1 MEPNQPK
8 NNKPTWR
15 EFIKTDRA
23 ILIFCIGIAFVFWL
37 VTKLSYAYNSSILI
51 QLNYVKPAERVFTY
65 SPPSHLEV
73 DISGSGW
80 ELLGL
85 FFSGKTPNMTIN
97 AMNEDAKT
105 ISASVLRNQVTDYVE
120 NTNIKHINPE
130 FISIQTEEAAV
141 KTVPIIL
148 DQQVSLAPLFRYRDS
163 LKISPREVQITG
175 PASVIKGITAWLT
188 VPLIMQD
195 VKKNIEKELPL
206 KRSSNNSISLDTT
219 QVTCTAKI
227 EETTEKTVEVPIRI
241 LNAPEGLLLVILPK
255 NIVVACRVG
264 LSDYD
269 KIRANDFEATIDF
282 AKINL
287 EATEKIPV
295 QLTKYPK
302 SIQNINFKPQKV
314 DFIIRQQNN

>member
-51 QLNYVKPAERVFTY
+51 KLNYVKPAERVFTY

-73 DISGSGW
+73 DVSGSGW
-80 ELLGL
+80 ELLGV
-85 FFSGKTPNMTIN
+85 FFSGKSPTMTIN
-97 AMNEDAKT
+97 AMDEDSKT
-105 ISASVLRNQVTDYVE
+105 ISASVLKNQVNDYVE
-120 NTNIKHINPE
+120 HANIKHIHPE
-130 FISIQTEEAAV
+130 YISIQTEEAAV

-148 DQQVSLAPLFRYRDS
+148 DHQVSLAPLFRYRDS
-163 LKISPREVQITG
+163 LKISPQQVQITG
-175 PASVIKGITAWLT
+175 PASVIKDITAWYT
-188 VPLIMQD
+188 APLILQN
-195 VKKNIEKELPL
+195 VKKNIEKTLPL
-206 KRSSNNSISLDTT
+206 KRSRNNSISLDTT
-219 QVTCTAKI
+219 TVKCTAKV
-227 EETTEKTVEVPIRI
+227 EETTEKTIEVPIKI

-255 NIVVACRVG
+255 NITVACRVG

-269 KIRANDFEATIDF
+269 NVNAGNFEAVIDF
-282 AKINL
+282 SAIDL
-287 EATEKIPV
+287 GATEKIPV

-302 SIQNINFKPQKV
+302 SVRNVNFKPQKV
-314 DFIIRQQNN
+314 DFIIRQETN